1 MISSETLED
10 CADNIVLADFRRGN
24 SRKRVS
30 GSCGWQKGIK
40 HCCEGAASR
49 GDKIEQCD
57 KVLCLI
63 QKVPNY
69 MFLPF
74 ILLNM
79 MTKHVKDHGRSY
91 ASENWYIK
99 AWNRIYLEFIAQL
112 LINKNEESEA
122 SQ

>member
-24 SRKRVS
+24 SRERIS
-30 GSCGWQKGIK
+30 GSCGWQRGIK
-40 HCCEGAASR
+40 HYCEGAASR

-57 KVLCLI
+57 KVFCLI

-74 ILLNM
+74 I
-79 MTKHVKDHGRSY
+79 
-91 ASENWYIK
+91 
-99 AWNRIYLEFIAQL
+99 FI
-112 LINKNEESEA
+112 
-122 SQ
+122 

>member
-1 MISSETLED
+1 MISSEILED

-24 SRKRVS
+24 SRERIS
-30 GSCGWQKGIK
+30 GSCGWQRGIK

-57 KVLCLI
+57 TVFCLI

-74 ILLNM
+74 I
-79 MTKHVKDHGRSY
+79 
-91 ASENWYIK
+91 
-99 AWNRIYLEFIAQL
+99 FI
-112 LINKNEESEA
+112 
-122 SQ
+122 